1 MWYEI
6 INIQETARNV
16 NFYTW
21 WAMKLNIGRER
32 ERLANT
38 SIVYDDA
45 DDQFDES
52 VEKRSF
58 KRNLESLFLW
68 RGFSR
73 LFSNSNCLHKTARS
87 CINPIMLNLSK
98 FFTNRVTLTMVEVQL
113 YIKSMYFWSK
123 QRMNHI
129 VPKDVLSSIPFCL
142 IFSSLGI

>member
-1 MWYEI
+1 MVYWKFRKYGIWYEI

-98 FFTNRVTLTMVEVQL
+98 FFTNRV
-113 YIKSMYFWSK
+113 KSCVFSV
-123 QRMNHI
+123 I
-129 VPKDVLSSIPFCL
+129 VLARKWEIAVSI
-142 IFSSLGI
+142 